1 MESAIMNLEQSVQK
15 ADGKLDM
22 ISWQIDAFEKEFQ
35 DTESEPVSVL
45 RLLRSVTQV
54 KEEYEVL
61 RQDIHEVQQL
71 QKQLTD
77 SLKAQL
83 LQVHGHFNILRNK
96 IVGRT
101 NNRTTPR
108 LK

>member
-1 MESAIMNLEQSVQK
+1 MESAIIHLEQSVQE

-22 ISWQIDAFEKEFQ
+22 IAWQIDAFEKEFQ
-35 DTESEPVSVL
+35 NNDTESVSVL

-54 KEEYEVL
+54 KEEYQVL
-61 RQDIHEVQQL
+61 RQDIQEVQQL

-77 SLKAQL
+77 SLRAQL
-83 LQVHGHFNILRNK
+83 MQVHGHFNVLRNR
-96 IVGRT
+96 IVGR
-101 NNRTTPR
+101 NRTPQ

>member
-1 MESAIMNLEQSVQK
+1 M
-15 ADGKLDM
+15 
-22 ISWQIDAFEKEFQ
+22 
-35 DTESEPVSVL
+35 L

-61 RQDIHEVQQL
+61 RQDIQEVQQL

-83 LQVHGHFNILRNK
+83 SQVHGHFNVLRNR
-96 IVGRT
+96 IIGHQRT
-101 NNRTTPR
+101 PQ

>member
-1 MESAIMNLEQSVQK
+1 MSLAIEKRFCFKRYLFIQY
-15 ADGKLDM
+15 
-22 ISWQIDAFEKEFQ
+22 FEILQ
-35 DTESEPVSVL
+35 AVSVL

-61 RQDIHEVQQL
+61 RQDIQEVQQL

-77 SLKAQL
+77 SLKSQL
-83 LQVHGHFNILRNK
+83 IQVHGHFNVLRNR
-96 IVGRT
+96 IIGH
-101 NNRTTPR
+101 NRSPQ

>member
-1 MESAIMNLEQSVQK
+1 M
-15 ADGKLDM
+15 
-22 ISWQIDAFEKEFQ
+22 
-35 DTESEPVSVL
+35 SVL
-45 RLLRSVTQV
+45 RLLRTVTQV

-83 LQVHGHFNILRNK
+83 SQVHGHFNVLRNR
-96 IVGRT
+96 IVSR

>member
-1 MESAIMNLEQSVQK
+1 M
-15 ADGKLDM
+15 
-22 ISWQIDAFEKEFQ
+22 
-35 DTESEPVSVL
+35 

-61 RQDIHEVQQL
+61 RQDIQEVQQL

-83 LQVHGHFNILRNK
+83 TQVHGHFNVLRNR
-96 IVGRT
+96 IIGHHRT
-101 NNRTTPR
+101 PQ